1 MLGKL
6 SSLKNTAKGALPASV
21 PGVGNL
27 KSITA
32 KVASPSAVLNAAKS
46 AAKSASPSAALN
58 AAKSAAAKVN
68 VGSIAKAAASGN
80 IKGAISTAADS
91 AKTAATGAASNVA
104 LKAAASQVPGGSAAV
119 NAAKKLGIPSATIL
133 SAIGQG
139 PSILEK
145 VKAFFLTMDVKT
157 MVIVGG
163 LLAIF
168 ILLLTGLIL
177 FFTQKKASNFQ
188 NVADTSIVQGA
199 ATQDKAASIGAQIAK
214 ATTPGK
220 KEGFADAADDM
231 KLINIQPL
239 TIKHAGFI
247 GPLDAGVFQE
257 STAVTNTLKAGIR
270 TFVFQIDYHEDSN
283 KDPKLFPGIKEPCLL
298 FRDDSGVLTSTN
310 AGSIQ
315 KMAQAIADIGFSSG
329 VPSQNEP
336 IVIVLYGLRTPYDPV
351 AKPKEYLAYCS
362 KIAKQLKPLA
372 PLHLG
377 LTTNGDYHRQA
388 LQGQLFMSPFK
399 NFEKKVII
407 VSNFDTTLY
416 RSMSKMGMTPCAPA
430 EDLDYWTHA
439 QLFKDDTGLSVGVN
453 TLGVTSVA
461 PTVTPVRAKIFTLA
475 SLKSVIQGGAPSMS
489 AWATKNKSVFTV
501 VMPDSLTNPSYTEI
515 EAMIK
520 TMGVNVV
527 PLDIFTPAVGDT
539 KRLVEIWSSK
549 TWNLRPMALRG
560 SK

>member
-1 MLGKL
+1 MFAKL
-6 SSLKNTAKGALPASV
+6 SALKNTVKVPLPAGA
-21 PGVGNL
+21 PALGDL
-27 KSITA
+27 KSMASSA
-32 KVASPSAVLNAAKS
+32 KNAV
-46 AAKSASPSAALN
+46 AKSASPSALLN
-58 AAKSAAAKVN
+58 TAKAAAGKVN
-68 VGSIAKAAASGN
+68 VASMAKAAASGN
-80 IKGAISTAADS
+80 VKGALATATNA
-91 AKTAATGAASNVA
+91 AKNAATGAASNVA
-104 LKAAASQVPGGSAAV
+104 LKAAASKVPGGTAAV
-119 NAAKKLGIPSATIL
+119 DAAKKLGIPSATIL
-133 SAIGQG
+133 SAIGKG

-145 VKAFFLTMDVKT
+145 LKEFFLTMDVKT

-188 NVADTSIVQGA
+188 NVTDTSIVQGA
-199 ATQDKAASIGAQIAK
+199 ATQDKAASIGAQVAK
-214 ATTPGK
+214 ATAPSGK
-220 KEGFADAADDM
+220 KEGFTDAADDM

-239 TIKHAGFI
+239 TVKHAGFI
-247 GPLDAGVFQE
+247 GPLDSGVFQE
-257 STAVTNTLKAGIR
+257 ATAVTNTLKAGIR

-283 KDPKLFPGIKEPCLL
+283 KNPKLFPDVKEPCLL
-298 FRDDSGVLTSTN
+298 FRDDNGVLTSTN

-315 KMAQAIADIGFSSG
+315 KMAQAIADIGFSNG

-416 RSMSKMGMTPCAPA
+416 RNMAKMGIPPCAPA

-439 QLFKDDTGLSVGVN
+439 QLFKDDTGISMGAN

-461 PTVTPVRAKIFTLA
+461 PTVTPVRAKIYTLA
-475 SLKSVIQGGAPSMS
+475 SLKSVIQGGAPAMS
-489 AWATKNKSVFTV
+489 AWATKNKSIFTV

-549 TWNLRPMALRG
+549 TWNLRPIALRA